1 LTLVRGGFTFV
12 LSENNS
18 PRTGEIM
25 KTYGQY
31 VSEDFEVHG
40 NPFDFESDTPKTA
53 VPNAATH
60 KQIMYIVS
68 LATKRGYDVR
78 AMVAE
83 TDESGEIVLNES
95 GECMPK
101 ITKKAASAS
110 IEKLR
115 DPRSVIDAPKIEKP
129 AATKVELEDGMYR
142 VALDDSHEMKIYKVQ
157 HAVHGSGRQYAKV
170 LVQYDDG
177 SWGFEIARGV
187 IFKLRPEHKMSLED
201 AKKFGALYGTCC
213 VCGRTLTNEES
224 IEAGI
229 GPICASKF

>member
-1 LTLVRGGFTFV
+1 
-12 LSENNS
+12 
-18 PRTGEIM
+18 M

-40 NPFDFESDTPKTA
+40 NPFDFENDAPKPA
-53 VPNAATH
+53 IPNAATH

-83 TDESGEIVLNES
+83 TDESGEIVLNAS
-95 GECMPK
+95 GECSPK

-115 DPRSVIDAPKIEKP
+115 DPRSEIDAPKIDVKPVEKI
-129 AATKVELEDGMYR
+129 ELEDGMYR
-142 VALDDSHEMKIYKVQ
+142 FNDRIFKVQ
-157 HAVHGSGRQYAKV
+157 HAVHGSGRQYAKE
-170 LVQYDDG
+170 LTQYDDG
-177 SWGFEIARGV
+177 SWGFEIARGM
-187 IFKLRPEHKMSLED
+187 IFKLRPEHKMTLEE
-201 AKKFGALYGTCC
+201 AKEFGALYGTCC
-213 VCGRTLTNEES
+213 VCGRTLTNEAS

>member
-40 NPFDFESDTPKTA
+40 NPFDFENDTPKTA
-53 VPNAATH
+53 IPNAATH

-95 GECMPK
+95 GECSPK

-110 IEKLR
+110 IKKLQ
-115 DPRSVIDAPKIEKP
+115 DPSSVIDAPKIEKP

-142 VALDDSHEMKIYKVQ
+142 FDGRIFKVQ
-157 HAVHGSGRQYAKV
+157 HAVHGSGRQYAKE
-170 LVQYDDG
+170 LVQFDDD
-177 SWGFEIARGV
+177 SWGFEIARGMV
-187 IFKLRPEHKMSLED
+187 YKLRPEHKMTLEE
-201 AKKFGALYGTCC
+201 AKEFGALYGTCC

>member
-1 LTLVRGGFTFV
+1 
-12 LSENNS
+12 
-18 PRTGEIM
+18 M

-40 NPFDFESDTPKTA
+40 NPFEFGSDAPETPKTV

-60 KQIMYIVS
+60 KQVMYIVF

-83 TDESGEIVLNES
+83 TDESGEIILDAS
-95 GECMPK
+95 GECFPK

-115 DPRSVIDAPKIEKP
+115 DPRSEIDAPKIEKP

-142 VALDDSHEMKIYKVQ
+142 FDGRIFKVQ

-170 LVQYDDG
+170 LVQFDDD
-177 SWGFEIARGV
+177 SWDFEIARGV
-187 IFKLRPEHKMSLED
+187 IFKLRPEHKMSLEE
-201 AKKFGALYGTCC
+201 AREFGALYGTCC
-213 VCGRTLTNEES
+213 VCGRTLTSEES
-224 IEAGI
+224 IEIGI
-229 GPICASKF
+229 GPICLSKF

>member
-1 LTLVRGGFTFV
+1 
-12 LSENNS
+12 
-18 PRTGEIM
+18 M

-40 NPFDFESDTPKTA
+40 NPFDFDGNDASETPKTV

-78 AMVAE
+78 AMIAE
-83 TDESGEIVLNES
+83 TDESGEIVLNAS
-95 GECMPK
+95 GECSPK
-101 ITKKAASAS
+101 ISKTAASAS
-110 IEKLR
+110 IKKLL
-115 DPRSVIDAPKIEKP
+115 DPRSEIDAPKIATP
-129 AATKVELEDGMYR
+129 VQVQTKVELEDGMYR

-170 LVQYDDG
+170 LVQYDDD

>member
-1 LTLVRGGFTFV
+1 
-12 LSENNS
+12 
-18 PRTGEIM
+18 M

-40 NPFDFESDTPKTA
+40 NPFDFDNDDAPETPKTV

-83 TDESGEIVLNES
+83 TDESGEIVLNAS
-95 GECMPK
+95 GECSPK
-101 ITKKAASAS
+101 ISKTAASAS
-110 IEKLR
+110 IKKLL
-115 DPRSVIDAPKIEKP
+115 DPRSEIDAPKI
-129 AATKVELEDGMYR
+129 ATSVQVQTKVELEDGMYR

-170 LVQYDDG
+170 LVQYDDD

>member
-1 LTLVRGGFTFV
+1 
-12 LSENNS
+12 
-18 PRTGEIM
+18 M

-40 NPFDFESDTPKTA
+40 NPFEFENDTPKT
-53 VPNAATH
+53 VIPNAATH

-95 GECMPK
+95 GECSPK

-115 DPRSVIDAPKIEKP
+115 DPRSEINAPKIEKP

-142 VALDDSHEMKIYKVQ
+142 FDGRIFKVQ
-157 HAVHGSGRQYAKV
+157 HAVHGSGRQYAKE
-170 LVQYDDG
+170 LVQFDDD
-177 SWGFEIARGV
+177 SWGFEIARGMV
-187 IFKLRPEHKMSLED
+187 YKLRPEHKMTLEE
-201 AKKFGALYGTCC
+201 AREFGALYGTCC

-224 IEAGI
+224 IEIGI
-229 GPICASKF
+229 GPICLTKF

>member
-1 LTLVRGGFTFV
+1 
-12 LSENNS
+12 
-18 PRTGEIM
+18 M

-31 VSEDFEVHG
+31 VKEDFEVHG
-40 NPFDFESDTPKTA
+40 NPFDFDNGDAPEIPKTV

-83 TDESGEIVLNES
+83 TDESGEIILNAS
-95 GECMPK
+95 GECSPK
-101 ITKKAASAS
+101 ISKTAASAS
-110 IEKLR
+110 IKKLL
-115 DPRSVIDAPKIEKP
+115 DPRSEIDAPKI
-129 AATKVELEDGMYR
+129 ATSVQVQTKVELEDGMYR

-170 LVQYDDG
+170 LVQYDDD

>member
-1 LTLVRGGFTFV
+1 MSRG
-12 LSENNS
+12 LYLCLKRENNS

-31 VSEDFEVHG
+31 VSEDFEIHG
-40 NPFDFESDTPKTA
+40 NPFEFENDTPKT
-53 VPNAATH
+53 VIPNAATH

-95 GECMPK
+95 GECSPK

-115 DPRSVIDAPKIEKP
+115 DPRSEINAPKITTPVK
-129 AATKVELEDGMYR
+129 TKVEVTEGMYR
-142 VALDDSHEMKIYKVQ
+142 NPDTGEIFKVQ
-157 HAVHGSGRQYAKV
+157 RAVHGSGFLYAKR
-170 LVQYDDG
+170 LVTG
-177 SWGFEIARGV
+177 EFGEAWFEKAKGMV
-187 IFKLRPEHKMSLED
+187 FKLRAEWKMTLED
-201 AKKFGALYGTCC
+201 AKEFGALYG
-213 VCGRTLTNEES
+213 VCIRCSRTLTKESS
-224 IEAGI
+224 IEQAMGD
-229 GPICASKF
+229 ICASKF